1 VSHKRVYYS
10 FIDTFAKMRVNKN
23 MSVEYKIIIDKIMVK
38 NEMIKQNKKLK

>member
-1 VSHKRVYYS
+1 
-10 FIDTFAKMRVNKN
+10 MRVNKN